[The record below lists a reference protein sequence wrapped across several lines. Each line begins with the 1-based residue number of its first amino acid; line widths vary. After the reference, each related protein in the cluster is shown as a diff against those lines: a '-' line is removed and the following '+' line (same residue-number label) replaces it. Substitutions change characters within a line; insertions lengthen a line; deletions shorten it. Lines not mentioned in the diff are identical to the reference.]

1 NMAQDEMTSTGQTDS
16 EDQEDLSTVLEDLV
30 ARANTILHEID
41 ALCAHLQR
49 LRQDGKVDIA
59 SFRSNVKSE
68 LGMLTRL
75 QSQPEGESRS
85 HVARSSNLPF
95 LERIWIT
102 VKKSKGVVSIGKR
115 IHPDSEVRSLSQ
127 NMRRVNIART
137 DHNTDGLKKGIIV
150 DAVLDEGKT
159 WVKVSLITNQ
169 RLLFDLAKQGWV
181 SDDSDPDF
189 GGDSH
194 DGRSD
199 SDSDS
204 SHDVPLVRTARVLA
218 RAAKCFRVRTR
229 IPQAVLI
236 LPRVREGETAE
247 IDSILQTCRAF
258 GATLICG
265 DDGDKAPTIEEAL
278 PSIATNPL
286 DSLSHVLNVDCTVLL
301 AIVSD
306 FSHGKVAE
314 QPWFHSG
321 LRLQVELEDKENLLP
336 SLLYA
341 VLTGHPLVC
350 TKEAA
355 KRMREI
361 VETIG
366 TASEKARTAIL
377 LGDSTSK
384 AQAELVLE
392 MQAWSAY
399 EVPSDFQL
407 PIKVV
412 DKNEDDCLS
421 RLPSQVVNA
430 NKGITGF
437 SPINNSVFLY
447 GWASG
452 CTTITSNRSAVTQLH
467 AHLEQF
473 EDLDDSV
480 WPNLWLCPT
489 ARSLVGKEKRGMK
502 KGSNGVQAHEG
513 VPEAGMEGESGVD
526 HDQAA

>member
-1 NMAQDEMTSTGQTDS
+1 MAQDEWTSTGQTDS
-16 EDQEDLSTVLEDLV
+16 EDQEYLSTVLEDLI
-30 ARANTILHEID
+30 ARANIILREID

-68 LGMLTRL
+68 LNMLTRL
-75 QSQPEGESRS
+75 QSRPGGESRS

-115 IHPDSEVRSLSQ
+115 IYPDSEVKSLSQ
-127 NMRRVNIART
+127 NMRRINIART
-137 DHNTDGLKKGIIV
+137 DHNTAGLKKGIIV

-181 SDDSDPDF
+181 SDGSDSDFDGDGDDGQSDPDP
-189 GGDSH
+189 
-194 DGRSD
+194 
-199 SDSDS
+199 DS
-204 SHDVPLVRTARVLA
+204 SHDVPLVRTARALA

-247 IDSILQTCRAF
+247 IDSMLQTCRAF
-258 GATLICG
+258 GTTLMCG
-265 DDGDKAPTIEEAL
+265 DDGEKAPTIEEAL
-278 PSIATNPL
+278 PSIAPSPL
-286 DSLSHVLNVDCTVLL
+286 DSLSHVLNIDCTVLL

-306 FSHGKVAE
+306 FSHGKVTE

-336 SLLYA
+336 SLLYP

-366 TASEKARTAIL
+366 TASEKARTAVL
-377 LGDSTSK
+377 FGDSTSK
-384 AQAELVLE
+384 SPPELVQE
-392 MQAWSAY
+392 MQGWSAY
-399 EVPSDFQL
+399 DVPSDLQL
-407 PIKVV
+407 PIKVI
-412 DKNEDDCLS
+412 DQNENDCLS

-473 EDLDDSV
+473 EDLEDDV

-489 ARSLVGKEKRGMK
+489 ARSLVGKEKRGVK
-502 KGSNGVQAHEG
+502 KGRDGMQAHEDA
-513 VPEAGMEGESGVD
+513 PEANTHGVD